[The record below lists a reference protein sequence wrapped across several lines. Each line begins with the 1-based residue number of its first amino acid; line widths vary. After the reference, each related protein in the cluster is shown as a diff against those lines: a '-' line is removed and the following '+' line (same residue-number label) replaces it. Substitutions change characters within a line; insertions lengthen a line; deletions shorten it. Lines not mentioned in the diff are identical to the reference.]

1 MTVWNA
7 MARENRIWWCNKI
20 CFTNENK
27 ILVFRSKTWIKKK
40 KPIPCSNYLVFNVNY
55 KYFNGSSRIFRDEC
69 IWRGK
74 CSNKCCYFQWKMMKL
89 QQEQPRAHVLCTN
102 VPCTLHIDV
111 IKANSV
117 EHIKLINPNNG
128 TISIRMIVRHRDVIF
143 A

>member
-1 MTVWNA
+1 
-7 MARENRIWWCNKI
+7 
-20 CFTNENK
+20 
-27 ILVFRSKTWIKKK
+27 
-40 KPIPCSNYLVFNVNY
+40 
-55 KYFNGSSRIFRDEC
+55 
-69 IWRGK
+69 
-74 CSNKCCYFQWKMMKL
+74 MKL